1 MQAEKKARNEKFIF
15 PHVEVLFIFM
25 LFHVG
30 GEGKG
35 GRGRIQN
42 IFCCFMS
49 VLWLGEYR
57 FSLSEQQKVCA
68 YSLLLCHSSVNV
80 TFH

>member
-35 GRGRIQN
+35 GGEGASKIYSAASWVCYGSEN
-42 IFCCFMS
+42 IDFPSRSSKKCVLIVCFYVIRVWM
-49 VLWLGEYR
+49 
-57 FSLSEQQKVCA
+57 
-68 YSLLLCHSSVNV
+68 
-80 TFH
+80 